1 MNRHRL
7 WPVAFVVLGAVVQF
21 GLWLAIRP
29 DLAGPQ
35 WSDGHATE
43 TWLGLEAVAAV
54 VLGALAPDRRSA
66 VVAVLIGWGLQ
77 ILHLAFLGDHYDDTL
92 WGVGL
97 FGQAFLA
104 AVAAGLVFVADRLT
118 SRG

>member
-1 MNRHRL
+1 MNGRRW
-7 WPVAFVVLGAVVQF
+7 WPTAFVVLGAGVQLGVWLVV
-21 GLWLAIRP
+21 RP

-43 TWLGLEAVAAV
+43 IWLALEAVAAV
-54 VLGALAPDRRSA
+54 VLGLLAPARREL
-66 VVAVLIGWGLQ
+66 VTAVLAGWALQ
-77 ILHLAFLGDHYDDTL
+77 AAHFIVLGDHYDDTL
-92 WGVGL
+92 WGIGV

-104 AVAAGLVFVADRLT
+104 AVAVGVALLADRLT

>member
-7 WPVAFVVLGAVVQF
+7 WPVAFVVLAAVVQF

-54 VLGALAPDRRSA
+54 VLGALAPDRRSV
-66 VVAVLIGWGLQ
+66 VVAVGAGWGLQ
-77 ILHLAFLGDHYDDTL
+77 MLHFAVLGDHYDDTL
-92 WGVGL
+92 WGVGA

-104 AVAAGLVFVADRLT
+104 AVAVGVALLADRLT

>member
-1 MNRHRL
+1 MSRRPL
-7 WPVAFVVLGAVVQF
+7 WSTSFVVLGAVVQ
-21 GLWLAIRP
+21 LVVWLVVRP

-35 WSDGHATE
+35 WSDGHALE
-43 TWLGLEAVAAV
+43 IWLGLEAVAAV

-66 VVAVLIGWGLQ
+66 VAAVSAGWGLQ
-77 ILHLAFLGDHYDDTL
+77 LLHFAVLGDHYDGTL
-92 WGVGL
+92 WGVGV

-104 AVAAGLVFVADRLT
+104 AVAVGVALLADRLT